1 MNCVKSKVGVF
12 LGKGVKGSHG
22 WYWADASINQ
32 MGKVIIIGP
41 FETKEKAVQNA
52 AKVLTARPTPNVGII
67 KSRQNPF
74 SSSKVRV
81 PHPFQPRAS
90 TAVKRSDFWTRVRAE
105 CRTLPAMRGRGA
117 GSAAR
122 LMSSGPF
129 PRPLLPAPQ
138 RGG

>member
-22 WYWADASINQ
+22 WYWADASLNQ

-67 KSRQNPF
+67 KSRPNPS
-74 SSSKVRV
+74 SSSKVRM

-90 TAVKRSDFWTRVRAE
+90 PGSRNRCVQSRNKITADTMGIRICARA
-105 CRTLPAMRGRGA
+105 LQSLVA
-117 GSAAR
+117 GTIAR
-122 LMSSGPF
+122 QRCSPSGTE
-129 PRPLLPAPQ
+129 RD
-138 RGG
+138 